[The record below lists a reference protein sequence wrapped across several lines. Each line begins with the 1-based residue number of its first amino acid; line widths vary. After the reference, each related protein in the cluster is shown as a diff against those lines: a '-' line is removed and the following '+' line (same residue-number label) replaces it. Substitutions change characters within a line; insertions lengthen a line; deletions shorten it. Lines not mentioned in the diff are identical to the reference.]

1 MSYPIGSLLK
11 PQVLMHVHMTEIII
25 GRNLHVVVFRQLV
38 EPVRLRNVNIY
49 FYEVEYRDFW

>member
-1 MSYPIGSLLK
+1 VSYPIGSLLK

-49 FYEVEYRDFW
+49 FYEVEYRDF